1 MADFATVSDVIALY
15 RPLEPEEEARAAE
28 LLPVIS
34 ARLRQ
39 YAWNVNRDLDKMIA
53 ADESG
58 QLAVVARSVTIDV
71 LARTLQT
78 PTSGP
83 PMTQMSESALG
94 YTVSGTYTNPGGGIF
109 IKNAELKALGLLRQ
123 RYGMVDHFFP
133 AQEEQTEWVR

>member
-1 MADFATVSDVIALY
+1 MADYATISDVIALY
-15 RPLEPEEEARAAE
+15 RPLEPDEVPRAEE

-39 YAWNVNRDLDKMIA
+39 YAWNVSRDLDKMIA

-58 QLAVVARSVTIDV
+58 MLAIVARSVTVDV

-78 PTSGP
+78 PTTGV

-94 YTVSGTYTNPGGGIF
+94 YTVSGTYSNPGGGIF

-123 RYGMVDHFFP
+123 RYGMVDHFS
-133 AQEEQTEWVR
+133 T

>member
-1 MADFATVSDVIALY
+1 MADYATVSDVIALY
-15 RPLEPEEEARAAE
+15 RPLEPEEEVRAAE

-39 YAWNVNRDLDKMIA
+39 YAWNVNRDLDEMIA

-58 QLAVVARSVTIDV
+58 QLAIVARSVTVDV

-94 YTVSGTYTNPGGGIF
+94 YTVSGTYHNPGGGIF
-109 IKNAELKALGLLRQ
+109 IKNAELKALGLTRQ
-123 RYGMVDHFFP
+123 RYGMVDHFFT
-133 AQEEQTEWVR
+133 QEE

>member
-1 MADFATVSDVIALY
+1 MADYATVSDVIALY
-15 RPLEPEEEARAAE
+15 RPLEPEEEVRAAE

-39 YAWNVNRDLDKMIA
+39 YAWNVNRDLDEMIA

-58 QLAVVARSVTIDV
+58 QLAIVARSVTVDV

-83 PMTQMSESALG
+83 PMSQISESALG
-94 YTVSGTYTNPGGGIF
+94 YTVSGTYQNPGGGIF
-109 IKNAELKALGLLRQ
+109 IKNAELKALGLTRQ
-123 RYGMVDHFFP
+123 RYGMVDHFFT
-133 AQEEQTEWVR
+133 QEE